1 MFKIWWDA
9 MRPKTL
15 MAALSPVAIG
25 TIIAFRDGVF
35 HWPSV
40 LAAVLASTC
49 IQIGTNFANDYFDF
63 KQGKDTEKRL
73 GPTRA
78 TAAGLVS
85 PNTMKWAMILAFAL
99 AVGFGAY
106 IMWRGGIPIV
116 VIGVLSILCGIAYT
130 GGPYPLGYNGLGD
143 IFVLVFFGPVA
154 VAGTYYVQ
162 ALTWS
167 PIAAFVGL
175 APGLLSMALLAVNN
189 LRDVEEDT
197 STGKRTLV
205 VRFGKTF
212 GKMEYIVCVLGGF
225 LLPGAVLLSQGHMMG
240 VGFGIGAVLALPLCR
255 QIVSLD
261 ASKLNALLG
270 KTGALL
276 GLLSLL
282 FLLFWTV
289 L

>member
-1 MFKIWWDA
+1 

-25 TIIAFRDGVF
+25 TILAFRDGVF

-63 KQGKDTEKRL
+63 KQGKDTENRL

-78 TAAGLVS
+78 TSTGLVS

-99 AVGFGAY
+99 AVVFGAY
-106 IMWRGGIPIV
+106 IMWRGGLPII

-143 IFVLVFFGPVA
+143 IFVLIFFGPVA

-167 PIAAFVGL
+167 PTAALVGL
-175 APGLLSMALLAVNN
+175 SPGLISMALLAVNN
-189 LRDVEEDT
+189 LRDVDEDT

-212 GKMEYIVCVLGGF
+212 GKLEYIVCVLGGF
-225 LLPGAVLLSQGHMMG
+225 LVPGGVLVAQGNLNG
-240 VGFGIGAVLALPLCR
+240 LGFGLGALLALPLCR
-255 QIVSLD
+255 QIVTLE
-261 ASKLNALLG
+261 ASKLNRLLG
-270 KTGALL
+270 KTGVML
-276 GLLSLL
+276 GVLGAL
-282 FLLFWTV
+282 FLVFWY
-289 L
+289 

>member
-1 MFKIWWDA
+1 

-25 TIIAFRDGVF
+25 SIIAFRDGVF

-78 TAAGLVS
+78 TSAGLVAPS
-85 PNTMKWAMILAFAL
+85 TMKWAMIITFAL
-99 AVGFGAY
+99 AVVFGAS
-106 IMWRGGIPIV
+106 IMWRGGLPII
-116 VIGVLSILCGIAYT
+116 VIGILSIMCGIAYT

-143 IFVLVFFGPVA
+143 LFVLIFFGPVA

-167 PIAAFVGL
+167 PTAALVGL
-175 APGLLSMALLAVNN
+175 APGLISMALLAVNN
-189 LRDVEEDT
+189 LRDVDEDT
-197 STGKRTLV
+197 TTGKRTLV
-205 VRFGKTF
+205 VRFGTTF
-212 GKMEYIVCVLGGF
+212 GKIEYCLCLLGGF
-225 LLPGAVLLSQGHMMG
+225 LLPGAVLLHHGHLG
-240 VGFGIGAVLALPLCR
+240 GLGFGIGIILSIPLCR
-255 QIVSLD
+255 VVVVS
-261 ASKLNALLG
+261 APHQLNVLLG
-270 KTGALL
+270 KTGAMLALL
-276 GLLSLL
+276 GLL
-282 FLLFWTV
+282 FIVFWT
-289 L
+289 